1 MNLIVTGP
9 LSGVSSSNELEE
21 FLTDIGLPYVP
32 RSGNSLSKLL
42 RENQADGVIIWKEQG
57 PVLQMGDEQ
66 FFFHPSMAK
75 IRIGAYRKKKQEDP
89 MIKAC
94 GLKEGY
100 SFLDCT
106 LGLGAD
112 AIVAAYFTQT
122 TVVGIES
129 SPIIAAIIK
138 WGMRRFVS
146 DISWLS
152 EPITRIQVYNSDHNM
167 FLSQQKDNSF
177 DVVYFDPMFRQPLLK
192 SQPLSPLRKL
202 ADPRPLSNNTIQQAC
217 RVARCR
223 VVVKERGLGEE
234 FKRLGI
240 ENVLSTSRDKVAY
253 GIINI
258 S

>member
-1 MNLIVTGP
+1 MNLIVTSP
-9 LSGVSSSNELEE
+9 LSGVSSSSELEE
-21 FLTDIGLPYVP
+21 FLSDIGLPYVP
-32 RSGNSLSKLL
+32 RSGKSLGELL
-42 RENQADGVIIWKEQG
+42 RENGADGVIIWQEQG

-253 GIINI
+253 GIINT